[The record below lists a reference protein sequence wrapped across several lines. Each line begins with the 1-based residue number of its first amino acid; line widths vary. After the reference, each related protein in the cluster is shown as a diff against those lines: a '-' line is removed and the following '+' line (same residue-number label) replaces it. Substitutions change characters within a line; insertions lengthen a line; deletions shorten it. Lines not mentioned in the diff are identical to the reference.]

1 MIEIILCNAEYFDK
15 MQNIPHF
22 YFDDC
27 QVFAVKRKKF
37 IEKSC
42 DKIWRGMKKSLPLH
56 SLLRNEPCGGRK
68 NEKVRSEALNFV
80 NFSDEIWRVSRKAV
94 ILPSCSAAK
103 AGYPESMRT
112 LKFLQ

>member
-56 SLLRNEPCGGRK
+56 SLLRIYAFWSAVLKEKTKNLRK
-68 NEKVRSEALNFV
+68 SL
-80 NFSDEIWRVSRKAV
+80 AV
-94 ILPSCSAAK
+94 
-103 AGYPESMRT
+103 
-112 LKFLQ
+112 